1 MAVLIWKICF
11 ITSII
16 IMPKIMLAQSAKAN
30 LQVTLPF
37 LQINPQNNQDFEND
51 PPPPPQ
57 PRPFSGS
64 KPAPQGA
71 FNITYSTIVFNLDV
85 HRLS

>member
-1 MAVLIWKICF
+1 MLKFANYAMAVLIWKICF
-11 ITSII
+11 ITPII

-51 PPPPPQ
+51 PPPPTP
-57 PRPFSGS
+57 PLLR
-64 KPAPQGA
+64 
-71 FNITYSTIVFNLDV
+71 
-85 HRLS
+85 

>member
-11 ITSII
+11 ITPII

-37 LQINPQNNQDFEND
+37 LKMNPQNNQDFEND
-51 PPPPPQ
+51 PLAKWPNP
-57 PRPFSGS
+57 
-64 KPAPQGA
+64 PAPP
-71 FNITYSTIVFNLDV
+71 LL
-85 HRLS
+85 R

>member
-1 MAVLIWKICF
+1 
-11 ITSII
+11 
-16 IMPKIMLAQSAKAN
+16 MPKIMLAQSAKAN

-37 LQINPQNNQDFEND
+37 LKMNPQNNQDFEND
-51 PPPPPQ
+51 PLAKWPPPPQ

-64 KPAPQGA
+64 KPATQGA

>member
-11 ITSII
+11 FTP

-51 PPPPPQ
+51 PPA
-57 PRPFSGS
+57 
-64 KPAPQGA
+64 KWPAPNPAPSQVV
-71 FNITYSTIVFNLDV
+71 NQPLRELST
-85 HRLS
+85 

>member
-11 ITSII
+11 FTP

-37 LQINPQNNQDFEND
+37 LQMNPQNNQDFEND
-51 PPPPPQ
+51 PPAKWPPP
-57 PRPFSGS
+57 PN
-64 KPAPQGA
+64 PAPSQVV
-71 FNITYSTIVFNLDV
+71 NQPLKELST
-85 HRLS
+85 